1 MNSDSRCSASA
12 NYNHMQTNLVTR
24 QQLVKHALRAAS
36 ERMDSMAISSQA
48 QPEDYCD
55 ARFFEEQR
63 QMVESM
69 KARRLFAHDDW

>member
-1 MNSDSRCSASA
+1 MDVVSVSSSA
-12 NYNHMQTNLVTR
+12 
-24 QQLVKHALRAAS
+24 QQ
-36 ERMDSMAISSQA
+36 
-48 QPEDYCD
+48 EDYCD